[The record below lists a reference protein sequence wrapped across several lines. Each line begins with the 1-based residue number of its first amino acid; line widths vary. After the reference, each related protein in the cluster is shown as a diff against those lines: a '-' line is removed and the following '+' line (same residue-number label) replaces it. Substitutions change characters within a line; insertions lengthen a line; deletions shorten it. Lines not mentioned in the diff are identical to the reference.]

1 MSWSLTRRELL
12 LASGTLALGAAAPSR
27 RPAPSDRLGV
37 GLIGAGAQGGNH
49 LRRLL
54 RNPSVEVRAVCDV
67 YRPRLEA
74 ARRMSGADGHR
85 DHRELLARTDVDCV
99 WIVTPDH
106 WHAKMAVEALEAGKD
121 IYCEK
126 PMDRYW
132 TGARAFYEAAERTR
146 RVVQIG
152 AQATSN
158 PKYRAARELVLEGRL
173 GRLLLSQTSL
183 MRNFHGGAWNQ
194 PIDDRV
200 GPADLDWDRFLGPAP
215 RRPFDPERFFR
226 WRKYWDYSGGLAA
239 DYMSHKV
246 HPLVLATGSE
256 FPVRVVSSGGV
267 LVHPDR
273 EVPDTFHALIDF
285 EGGHTLFSSAAHT
298 TSKGLLEIVRGHR
311 AWLDLSRSDE
321 LLLSP
326 DELYAEQIDEL
337 AVSFPHFDLLTA
349 HQNDFLDCVRRRDPA
364 THCPPSLGYRVA
376 VALDLASRS
385 WRENAVYR
393 FDPAEQ
399 RATPS

>member
-1 MSWSLTRRELL
+1 MSRSITRRELL
-12 LASGTLALGAAAPSR
+12 VASGAMALAAATPSR
-27 RPAPSDRLGV
+27 RTAPSDRLGV
-37 GLIGAGAQGGNH
+37 GLIGAGAQGRNH

-54 RNPSVEVRAVCDV
+54 RNPTVEVHAVCDV

-74 ARRMSGADGHR
+74 AREMSGADAYR
-85 DHRELLARTDVDCV
+85 DHRELLARQDIDCV

-106 WHAKMAVEALEAGKD
+106 WHAKMGVEALEAGKD
-121 IYCEK
+121 VYCEK

-132 TGARAFYEAAERTR
+132 TGARTFYQAAERTR

-152 AQATSN
+152 AQGTTN
-158 PKYRAARELVLEGRL
+158 PKYSAARELVEEGRL

-194 PIDDRV
+194 PIDYRV
-200 GPADLDWDRFLGPAP
+200 DPADLDWERFLGPAP

-239 DYMSHKV
+239 DYLSHKV
-246 HPLVLATGSE
+246 HPLTLATGSE
-256 FPVRVVSSGGV
+256 FPVRVVSAGGI

-298 TSKGLLEIVRGHR
+298 TSKDVLETVRGHR
-311 AWLDLSRSDE
+311 AWLDLSRPDR
-321 LLLSP
+321 LVLSP
-326 DELYAEQIDEL
+326 DELYAEEVEEL
-337 AVSFPHFDLLTA
+337 TLSFPQFDLLTA

-364 THCPPSLGYRVA
+364 TNCPPSLGYRVA
-376 VALDLASRS
+376 IALDLAARS
-385 WRENAVYR
+385 WREDEVYR
-393 FDPAEQ
+393 FDPTAQ
-399 RATPS
+399 RSAPS